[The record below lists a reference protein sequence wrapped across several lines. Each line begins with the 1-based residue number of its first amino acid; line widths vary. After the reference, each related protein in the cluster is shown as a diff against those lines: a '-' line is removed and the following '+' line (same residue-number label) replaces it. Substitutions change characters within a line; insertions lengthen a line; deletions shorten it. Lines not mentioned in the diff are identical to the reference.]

1 MPCIASFVILKSQE
15 NNYLKMD
22 HIGGEIKKNERNI
35 LLGLSL
41 LKVYLSLLD
50 NINIVNCLAPLGL
63 KSAVLVDLMLKL
75 AGVWHLNL
83 QTFKLTINEPLY
95 PLWKN
100 SQYQSVYLELCFCIK
115 PKAYVTALNWPAL
128 EMFLDVWYHYTT
140 WKSTHLPTTL
150 LYTEMKKSPKR

>member
-1 MPCIASFVILKSQE
+1 
-15 NNYLKMD
+15 
-22 HIGGEIKKNERNI
+22 
-35 LLGLSL
+35 
-41 LKVYLSLLD
+41 
-50 NINIVNCLAPLGL
+50 
-63 KSAVLVDLMLKL
+63 MLKL

-140 WKSTHLPTTL
+140 WKSTHLPTTF
-150 LYTEMKKSPKR
+150 LYTGYEEISKKLWALCFIFDTALLRHCICILCILSSTVCILSIWLKNLTGCYVTLSKFMHRHFWKIFNCLLINSSQWSWTT

>member
-50 NINIVNCLAPLGL
+50 NINIVNCLALLGL

-83 QTFKLTINEPLY
+83 QTFKLTINE
-95 PLWKN
+95 
-100 SQYQSVYLELCFCIK
+100 
-115 PKAYVTALNWPAL
+115 
-128 EMFLDVWYHYTT
+128 
-140 WKSTHLPTTL
+140 
-150 LYTEMKKSPKR
+150 